1 MQITKDRKKIDLAG
15 LVWTDPERM
24 SGVPCF
30 KGTRVPVQNLFD
42 YLEGGESIESFL
54 DDFEGVTREQ
64 AMALI
69 EVAAERVVGDLEHA

>member
-1 MQITKDRKKIDLAG
+1 MLITKERKEIDLAG
-15 LVWTDPERM
+15 LVWTDPDRM
-24 SGVPCF
+24 SGAPCF

-64 AMALI
+64 VMALI